1 MLGDDD
7 VIVLAGKVGVHAG
20 DHLAGELLECAIGT
34 PADMRSQNNARH
46 MADGIIYGEWLV
58 VKYIKRGGNVAFLQ
72 AGEQRTGLDDFG
84 ARGIDQHCAGLEMSK
99 VFSGDNATSGII
111 QRQMD
116 GNNITGFNKLIEIV
130 DRNGTRP
137 FKMLGR
143 HM

>member
-1 MLGDDD
+1 MP
-7 VIVLAGKVGVHAG
+7 
-20 DHLAGELLECAIGT
+20 GT
-34 PADMRSQNNARH
+34 WQMGSSAASGSWSNTSS
-46 MADGIIYGEWLV
+46 
-58 VKYIKRGGNVAFLQ
+58 NVAFLQ
-72 AGEQRTGLDDFG
+72 TGKQRTGLDDFG

-116 GNNITGFNKLIEIV
+116 GNNITGFDKLIEIV

>member
-1 MLGDDD
+1 
-7 VIVLAGKVGVHAG
+7 
-20 DHLAGELLECAIGT
+20 
-34 PADMRSQNNARH
+34 
-46 MADGIIYGEWLV
+46 
-58 VKYIKRGGNVAFLQ
+58 
-72 AGEQRTGLDDFG
+72 
-84 ARGIDQHCAGLEMSK
+84 MSK